1 MSNYVYTKR
10 DFLLLGVKAGSF
22 NELIKK
28 LKLDNVNYRIKQKN
42 EHGRMI
48 YYFNEEAYKTVADY
62 LKNKKNTD
70 NSTELMLVNANN
82 ELKIENQKLNNKIA
96 ALGVLMTNQE
106 NKHLKEMI
114 EQQQKYN
121 QEKEIKQREY
131 EDLRDRY
138 NQLEKEKNAEIER
151 LKHRNLIKRILN
163 LS

>member
-106 NKHLKEMI
+106 NKHLKEII

-121 QEKEIKQREY
+121 QEK
-131 EDLRDRY
+131 
-138 NQLEKEKNAEIER
+138 
-151 LKHRNLIKRILN
+151 
-163 LS
+163 